1 MENTNDLCRRIERAI
16 ESQRGRRRLPVRNWF
31 HDFLVR
37 FDRGK
42 SLPPT
47 GMNAAE
53 LASERFK
60 SRF

>member
-1 MENTNDLCRRIERAI
+1 MESTSDLCRRIERI
-16 ESQRGRRRLPVRNWF
+16 ESQRGRWRLPVRNWF
-31 HDFLVR
+31 YDFLDR

-47 GMNAAE
+47 VMNADE